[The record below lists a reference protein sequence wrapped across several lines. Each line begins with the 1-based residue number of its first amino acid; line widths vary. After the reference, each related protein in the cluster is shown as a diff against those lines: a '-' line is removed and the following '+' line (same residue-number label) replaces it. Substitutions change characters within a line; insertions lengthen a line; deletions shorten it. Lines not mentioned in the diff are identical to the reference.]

1 MRELWFAEPT
11 KNPENL
17 SPAGADCIEAS
28 SRSRLISRSCAIAP
42 ETMKHIE
49 SKNGHARVRMVPP
62 GQAGSRRATTPRSI
76 GQLHRAQERA
86 SGGGVGT
93 SKSRSDGG
101 GESCRSMAGRAATA
115 CGAGAAAGIAGWR
128 GMEST
133 IQVLEEVPQVFSTG
147 FPDSSSLWCV
157 QNRHWHFAS
166 APRWAQ
172 QQEVAA
178 GAVSSGSC
186 TASIATTQ
194 TPAMAKARHQGIANV
209 RWSQPRL
216 RMSRL

>member
-1 MRELWFAEPT
+1 
-11 KNPENL
+11 
-17 SPAGADCIEAS
+17 
-28 SRSRLISRSCAIAP
+28 
-42 ETMKHIE
+42 
-49 SKNGHARVRMVPP
+49 
-62 GQAGSRRATTPRSI
+62 
-76 GQLHRAQERA
+76 
-86 SGGGVGT
+86 
-93 SKSRSDGG
+93 
-101 GESCRSMAGRAATA
+101 
-115 CGAGAAAGIAGWR
+115 
-128 GMEST
+128 MEST

-216 RMSRL
+216 RMSRLLLRSPWTVKGPIAHAMPDQTVTPIF